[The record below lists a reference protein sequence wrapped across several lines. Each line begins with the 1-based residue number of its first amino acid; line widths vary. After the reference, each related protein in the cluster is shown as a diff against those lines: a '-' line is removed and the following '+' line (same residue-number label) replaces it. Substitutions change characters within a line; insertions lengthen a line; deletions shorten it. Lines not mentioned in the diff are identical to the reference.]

1 MLKAMG
7 SYVNSHTDGKQV
19 VESIEYRNLA
29 PLYCD
34 EEMRIC
40 GLEKKTLQNGSIYD
54 VWIEGPT
61 GGVAVKGTVYTT
73 VRNVAPTPPPTP
85 TPPAKETGAHQDKVP
100 KPAAQSADDVLK
112 FRPSRRVVLDGTH
125 PQSISRQW
133 ERTKKPTPE
142 FYRRVTLDKT
152 ETESATGDSF
162 PDELE
167 TTESNNALGS
177 EQATSETGQSTE
189 RSAPETEQSIERTA
203 TPSADSGHPAGEK
216 PERPTLRE
224 NTPQPSFREVA
235 PSSLRAPS
243 RAYRRNRPTRT
254 QTYQFITTPTI
265 RRVGSVTPATSVLS
279 LSSRN
284 IMRRL
289 ARRTP
294 TDLAI
299 KPIPLLRKHAATPYT
314 PDLDRTAA
322 RHSRFG
328 REGARKMVNPR
339 IRAKSESLE
348 HVERLR
354 GRRAAHYGF

>member
-100 KPAAQSADDVLK
+100 KPAAQSADDVPK

-125 PQSISRQW
+125 PQSVSRQW
-133 ERTKKPTPE
+133 ERTKKPTPK

-162 PDELE
+162 PDKLE
-167 TTESNNALGS
+167 TTESNNALGF
-177 EQATSETGQSTE
+177 EQAAS
-189 RSAPETEQSIERTA
+189 ETEQSTERTA
-203 TPSADSGHPAGEK
+203 TPSADPGHPAGEK
-216 PERPTLRE
+216 PERPILQE
-224 NTPQPSFREVA
+224 NTSQPSFREVA

-265 RRVGSVTPATSVLS
+265 RRVDSVTPATSVLS
-279 LSSRN
+279 RSSRN

-294 TDLAI
+294 TKLTI
-299 KPIPLLRKHAATPYT
+299 KPIPLLRIYAATPYT
-314 PDLDRTAA
+314 PDPDRTAA

-354 GRRAAHYGF
+354 GRRAAHYRF